1 MKRALSLLALSLPM
15 VAHAWTVEG
24 VDMDAVPWAEL
35 CPSVE
40 AVELKTGAGTCASPI
55 RRRSGMPDGTA
66 SAWASKEPKPNC
78 DQLEKEYRK
87 VDRAEARRRQAVAE
101 SGGHLGLLQGG
112 LRHGAEACAPWSRS
126 ATPSP
131 SISGAQRFFAR
142 LHRQRG
148 LIGDGCLHQL
158 FDALDD
164 VLDRCTST
172 RRSRRRTGYVAG
184 PIAVLGTISF
194 VAMGAVL
201 LRGMSEI
208 PLAKFVQTAALL
220 ALVFAVAG
228 TAGHYNTYLADHL
241 RAFPDELL
249 GDLRRDQRHWRTTP
263 PSARVLDDVGDQA
276 MTGIS
281 AIWSAGGFTDPGPSL
296 FAAVLFVIFLIFGV
310 AAVIA
315 LATAKIG
322 LSLVVAV
329 GPLMILGLLFQSTR
343 EYFTKWLS
351 YGIQFAFLAM
361 FVGGIAGMADAI
373 VDTYID
379 ALDDSAEN
387 VDLVAL
393 MAPALMLLLLAKIFA
408 ELPHMAS
415 SLSGGIG
422 LVRRQHRLARH
433 PGGHA
438 PGRRQAHRRLARCRP
453 LAPRAPG
460 RGPARPDGGDPQGRR
475 RPPGER
481 GAEGVPRQRQPHRF
495 PFRRRRR
502 QPGPRPRGPQSRGG
516 TSSPAC
522 RRMTCSTRSFS

>member
-1 MKRALSLLALSLPM
+1 MDVFTSLFESLDE
-15 VAHAWTVEG
+15 VLGDYVN
-24 VDMDAVPWAEL
+24 
-35 CPSVE
+35 E
-40 AVELKTGAGTCASPI
+40 AI
-55 RRRSGMPDGTA
+55 TA
-66 SAWASKEPKPNC
+66 A
-78 DQLEKEYRK
+78 
-87 VDRAEARRRQAVAE
+87 
-101 SGGHLGLLQGG
+101 
-112 LRHGAEACAPWSRS
+112 
-126 ATPSP
+126 
-131 SISGAQRFFAR
+131 
-142 LHRQRG
+142 
-148 LIGDGCLHQL
+148 
-158 FDALDD
+158 
-164 VLDRCTST
+164 
-172 RRSRRRTGYVAG
+172 TGYVSG

-194 VAMGAVL
+194 IAMGAVL

-208 PLAKFVQTAALL
+208 PLAKFIQTAALL
-220 ALVFAVAG
+220 ALVFALAG
-228 TAGHYNTYLADHL
+228 TAGHYNTYLGDHL

-249 GDLRRDQRHWRTTP
+249 ATFAGVGLGNDT
-263 PSARVLDDVGDQA
+263 AIGAVLDRIGDQA

-408 ELPHMAS
+408 ELPSMAS

-422 LVRRQHRLARH
+422 LSIGNTAWRGIQGAMHQAGGKHIDAWRDAARWRRV
-433 PGGHA
+433 
-438 PGRRQAHRRLARCRP
+438 
-453 LAPRAPG
+453 
-460 RGPARPDGGDPQGRR
+460 
-475 RPPGER
+475 R
-481 GAEGVPRQRQPHRF
+481 GAESLHERMVQTRKAAVNRLLNGAPKVSRADGNRSASPSGAVGANRDLDREARDHVEA
-495 PFRRRRR
+495 RRRRR
-502 QPGPRPRGPQSRGG
+502 SGG
-516 TSSPAC
+516 
-522 RRMTCSTRSFS
+522 